1 VPVAFY
7 CLSQIVDG
15 MNFILEG
22 YVNLVRG
29 RRHEHNYEFW
39 ARWGLLTTPINKFT
53 CGLSRGDCTE
63 EVWNI
68 LLYTKWSPS
77 V

>member
-39 ARWGLLTTPINKFT
+39 ARWGLLT
-53 CGLSRGDCTE
+53 
-63 EVWNI
+63 
-68 LLYTKWSPS
+68 SPWW
-77 V
+77 